1 MTAKPSTAARS
12 HNARPIL
19 AKDGSWFVAL
29 AVAASVAML
38 FGSGIEASAQ
48 ETIDVAHAQGEAAVP
63 VNAETI
69 VTFDLATLDILDRLG
84 VPVAGVPAA
93 NMPDYLSDYGGG
105 TVPTMGSLFEPDFE
119 ALNALQPD
127 LIIVAARSAPQLPA
141 LSAIAPTID
150 LTLDGDDFVGSV
162 TGNVETL
169 GRITGHDEAAAQL
182 VADLNASIEALR
194 QSAANAGDALIVMT
208 SGGRVTAYGPGS
220 RFGWLH
226 DDLGVTP
233 TIEDVEAATHGEAIG
248 FEFILEADPDW
259 LFVVDRDAAIG
270 QGGTAA
276 QAVLDNL
283 LVAETTAWR
292 EGRVVYVDSAAWYI
306 VGGGITALGNAIDQV
321 AASFA
326 GG

>member
-1 MTAKPSTAARS
+1 
-12 HNARPIL
+12 
-19 AKDGSWFVAL
+19 
-29 AVAASVAML
+29 ML
-38 FGSGIEASAQ
+38 FGSVAGASAQ
-48 ETIDVAHAQGEAAVP
+48 ETIDVAHAQGETAVL

-69 VTFDLATLDILDRLG
+69 VTFDLAALDILDRLG

-93 NMPDYLSDYGGG
+93 NMPDYLAHYGAGAI
-105 TVPTMGSLFEPDFE
+105 PTMGSLFEPDFE

-162 TGNVETL
+162 ASNVETL
-169 GRITGHDEAAAQL
+169 GRITGHDQAAEQL

-194 QSAANAGDALIVMT
+194 QSAADAGDALIVMT

-276 QAVLDNL
+276 QAVLDNP

-292 EGRVVYVDSAAWYI
+292 EGHVVYVDSAAWYI
-306 VGGGITALGNAIDQV
+306 IGGGITALNNAIDQV
-321 AASFA
+321 ADSFA